1 MYFLHCIL
9 DVSYCVPLCAA
20 SHGDILPKCGCRY
33 LVLRG
38 TMFPVSCCA
47 SEIPCWERELALAD
61 VSPSVADGAGFR
73 VELCFLPA
81 AVLASS
87 PADLASMS
95 RLPCDPATNAIC
107 CLDSLPVLT
116 TMSSREVDD
125 IVSI

>member
-1 MYFLHCIL
+1 MWLSIL
-9 DVSYCVPLCAA
+9 GFTWN
-20 SHGDILPKCGCRY
+20 H
-33 LVLRG
+33 
-38 TMFPVSCCA
+38 VSCQLLR
-47 SEIPCWERELALAD
+47 ERNPLLGARTRWLAD